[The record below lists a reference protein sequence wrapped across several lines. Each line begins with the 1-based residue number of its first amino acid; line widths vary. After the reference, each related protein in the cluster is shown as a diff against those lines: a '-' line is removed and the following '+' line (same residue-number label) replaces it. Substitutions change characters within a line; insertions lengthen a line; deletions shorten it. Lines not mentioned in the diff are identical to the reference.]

1 MKRRVFSVVT
11 ALLLIVVFLSGCG
24 GFKPLTGGPSLNADV
39 TSNGGLSVQK
49 GNYLYFVNGFKNS
62 ESLVDGDNKYGEVQN
77 AGIYRAELNSNNE
90 LLKDEEGNL
99 LNVEL
104 LIPKVVGF
112 EKGGLYIF
120 DNYIFYASPT
130 ILKDRTGEVRFDLVD
145 FYLAKLDGSGVE
157 KIYATDEYS
166 DIATFSFY
174 KIDNSV
180 YLVVYDG
187 TSIVS
192 VKITNG
198 KVGTVTK
205 MVEKATSVAFPSV
218 LEYNSEN
225 YTVQDINK
233 YIYYTRELNNEIDG
247 TILDMGNVLAKV
259 EIGKNIEDKL
269 IQDNV
274 WGYSLN
280 YVKNGGLYYMKYSSG
295 SLNSKL
301 YYRSLN
307 GLDIANNEEI
317 QLSGTYYNSVLPL
330 NFEGGENKGIVVAT
344 DSQLIYVS
352 DVFVETGMTLLVNE
366 KVTPLFIINGYVYYT
381 YGSKN
386 TLARVNILNVADKAD
401 LTSEEDEFKVDV
413 KLKADYDNEYIYLYK
428 KHSNENFSSYYL
440 ERIHYMTSSF
450 TSEFIGVMEEI
461 HLPDEETS
469 VE

>member
-1 MKRRVFSVVT
+1 MKRKVFSVVT
-11 ALLLIVVFLSGCG
+11 ALLLLVVFLSGCG
-24 GFKPLTGGPSLNADV
+24 RFKPLTGGPSLNSDV

-62 ESLVDGDNKYGEVQN
+62 GSLVDGDNKYGEVQN
-77 AGIYRAELNSNNE
+77 SGIYRAELNSSNE

-112 EKGGLYIF
+112 ENGGLYIF
-120 DNYIFYASPT
+120 DDYIFYASPT
-130 ILKDRTGEVRFDLVD
+130 ILKDKTGKVRFDLVD
-145 FYLAKLDGSGVE
+145 FYLAKLDGSGVK
-157 KIYATDEYS
+157 KIYATNEYS
-166 DIATFSFY
+166 SVATFSFY

-180 YLVVYDG
+180 YLVVYNG

-198 KVGTVTK
+198 KVGTITE
-205 MVEKATSVAFPSV
+205 MVEKATSVAFPNI
-218 LEYNSEN
+218 LEYSATNH
-225 YTVQDINK
+225 TVEDINK

-247 TILDMGNVLAKV
+247 TLLDMGNVLARV

-269 IQDNV
+269 IQDNM

-280 YVKNGGLYYMKYSSG
+280 YVNNNGLYYMKYSSG
-295 SLNSKL
+295 SLNSKS
-301 YYRSLN
+301 YYRSLD

-317 QLSGTYYNSVLPL
+317 QLSGTNYNSVLPL
-330 NFEGGENKGIVVAT
+330 KFENGENKGIVVAT
-344 DSQLIYVS
+344 DTQLIYVS
-352 DVFVETGMTLLVNE
+352 DVFIESGMTLLVNE
-366 KVTPLFIINGYVYYT
+366 KVTPLFIINDYVYYT
-381 YGSKN
+381 YGTKN

-401 LTSEEDEFKVDV
+401 LTSADDEFKVDV

-428 KHSNENFSSYYL
+428 KHTNENFTSYYL
-440 ERIHYMTSSF
+440 ERIQYMTSSF

-461 HLPDEETS
+461 HLPDEETDA
-469 VE
+469 E